1 VEICSISFN
10 NLWSNFN
17 AFYRSFNTV
26 IIIFRNI
33 TVIFFWI
40 RYLVFN
46 KKLNYTNNRISI
58 LKKIFKLWQL
68 TSFFKSLLFALTIA
82 INLFTFSI
90 QDSSAYPVF
99 AQQNYSN
106 PRAANG
112 KLACANCHLNQKA
125 IEIEAPQ
132 AVLPKSVFEVEIKV
146 AYDTSR
152 KQVGANG
159 KQADL
164 NVGGILVLPKGF
176 KLAPKNQIPEE
187 VKVKNKGVFISPY
200 STEFDNILVV
210 GPIAGK
216 KHQELIFP
224 VLAPDPE
231 TDSSVKYLSFPFYA
245 GGNRGRGQ
253 VYPTGEKSNVNVFG
267 AVQAGQITEIA
278 TSEKGESNI
287 TIVGANGNKTSQIVP
302 TGLVLTAKQGDIVK
316 NDQGLNINPNAGGF
330 GQEESEIVLQNPIR
344 IMGYLAFCLCVLL
357 TQIFL
362 VLKKKQFEKVQAAEL
377 NF

>member
-1 VEICSISFN
+1 M
-10 NLWSNFN
+10 
-17 AFYRSFNTV
+17 AT
-26 IIIFRNI
+26 
-33 TVIFFWI
+33 
-40 RYLVFN
+40 N
-46 KKLNYTNNRISI
+46 K
-58 LKKIFKLWQL
+58 
-68 TSFFKSLLFALTIA
+68 FFKSLLFALTIA
-82 INLFTFSI
+82 VSVFGSYVP
-90 QDSSAYPVF
+90 DSSAYPVF

-132 AVLPKSVFEVEIKV
+132 AVLPNSVFEVEVKV
-146 AYDTSR
+146 PYDTSK
-152 KQVGANG
+152 KQIGANG

-164 NVGGILVLPKGF
+164 NVGGILILPKGF
-176 KLAPKNQIPEE
+176 KLASKQQISPEI
-187 VKVKNKGVFISPY
+187 KAKNKGVFISPY
-200 STEFDNILVV
+200 STELDNMFVV

-224 VLAPDPE
+224 VVAPDPE
-231 TDSSVKYLSFPFYA
+231 KDPDVKYLNYPFYA

-253 VYPTGEKSNVNVFG
+253 VYPTGEKSNVNVF
-267 AVQAGQITEIA
+267 AASQAGQVTEINV
-278 TSEKGESNI
+278 SEKGEQIIEIINSSG
-287 TIVGANGNKTSQIVP
+287 VKTSQ
-302 TGLVLTAKQGDIVK
+302 TLSKGLVLTIKAGDIVK
-316 NDQGLNINPNAGGF
+316 ADQDLNINPNAGGF

-344 IMGYLAFCLCVLL
+344 IVGYLVFCFFVLL

>member
-1 VEICSISFN
+1 MKTNKFLKNLVIALIITISP
-10 NLWSNFN
+10 L
-17 AFYRSFNTV
+17 
-26 IIIFRNI
+26 
-33 TVIFFWI
+33 
-40 RYLVFN
+40 
-46 KKLNYTNNRISI
+46 
-58 LKKIFKLWQL
+58 
-68 TSFFKSLLFALTIA
+68 SFFISESL
-82 INLFTFSI
+82 
-90 QDSSAYPVF
+90 AYPVF

-132 AVLPKSVFEVEIKV
+132 AVLPNSIFEVEIKV
-146 AYDTSR
+146 DYDTNL
-152 KQVGANG
+152 KQIGANG

-164 NVGGILVLPKGF
+164 NVGGILILPKGF
-176 KLAPKNQIPEE
+176 KLASKSQIPEE
-187 VKVKNKGVFISPY
+187 IKAKNKGVFISPY

-216 KHQELIFP
+216 NHQELIFP
-224 VLAPDPE
+224 VVAPDPSRNSE
-231 TDSSVKYLSFPFYA
+231 IKYLTYPFYA

-267 AVQAGQITEIA
+267 AIQSGEIKEIKVA
-278 TSEKGESNI
+278 EKGDFNI
-287 TIVGANGNKTSQIVP
+287 SILGTSGKTISQIIP
-302 TGLVLTAKQGDIVK
+302 AGLNLIVK
-316 NDQGLNINPNAGGF
+316 EGQTVKIDQALNNDPNVGGF

-344 IMGYLAFCLCVLL
+344 IFGYLAFCFSVLVS
-357 TQIFL
+357 QIML